1 MKKLQ
6 YILFLIFSVFSYGQV
21 TVLTEVN
28 TKDAKLNEPVVL
40 TIVQEVVGDDLVQQS
55 PLQLMDLSKFDII
68 GTASERNTFIDQRKG
83 IRINQLIYQMYLQP
97 KVQGKL
103 KIGSALVTVNGKIYK
118 SEPFDIM
125 VKDTERRTDT
135 NYLSK
140 DVFLNLEVED
150 KTVYENQPTVAVLRA
165 YSKNFENFRKLENIK
180 FPDQDNAK
188 IKPISYKKQD
198 IETKEDGEYSS
209 QVIATFVIF
218 PEKAGNV
225 EIEPISAM
233 VKNPEMSKVI
243 SNKVKINVKTLPE
256 GSPVNFKNAVGH
268 FNVSIET
275 VNPPK
280 NIEINKPLNVL
291 VKIAGHGNLDAE
303 KLPKIIESD
312 QYSFF
317 KPKITSKLT
326 TNKDGLKGVI
336 AAAYVLIPKKEG
348 DITIN
353 TEHFSF
359 FNPESKK
366 YVDLGM
372 KSMFLKVLNAKQI
385 EDQKSTLDVVDDYT
399 KNVIETVPL
408 PVVEKKENTAY
419 YSFNWKNILLN
430 LVLLFGTGTLLYYF
444 INKRRSKLAL
454 SSIPI
459 KPITTIAEEE
469 EILRSQ
475 IKPDFSTYFEYLK
488 NLKNTNDFSEFFKTY
503 EELHHEIEH
512 FIENKTGESL
522 KNFVQNTKGRKFF
535 EEFKDLQRLMSI
547 EKYAPIHDQ
556 EHIDELYESIVKIY
570 SEIMN

>member
-372 KSMFLKVLNAKQI
+372 KSMLLKVLNAKQI

-430 LVLLFGTGTLLYYF
+430 LVLLFGAGTLLYYF

>member
-1 MKKLQ
+1 M
-6 YILFLIFSVFSYGQV
+6 FFVFSVISYGQV
-21 TVLTEVN
+21 NVLTEVN
-28 TKDAKLNEPVVL
+28 TKEAKLNEPIIL
-40 TIVQEVVGDDLVQQS
+40 TIVQEVVGDDLLQQS

-68 GTASERNTFIDQRKG
+68 GNASERNTFIDQRKG
-83 IRINQLIYQMYLQP
+83 IRINQLVYQVYLQP
-97 KVQGKL
+97 KVQGKV

-125 VKDTERRTDT
+125 VKDTEKRTEN
-135 NYLSK
+135 NYFSK

-180 FPDQDNAK
+180 FPDQEDAK

-198 IETKEDGEYSS
+198 IVTKEDSEYSS
-209 QVIATFVIF
+209 QVIATFIIF
-218 PEKAGNV
+218 PEKSGNV

-233 VKNPEMSKVI
+233 VKNPEVTKVI

-256 GSPVNFKNAVGH
+256 GPPKNFKNTVGR

-291 VKIAGHGNLDAE
+291 VKIEGHGNLDAD

-317 KPKITSKLT
+317 KPKITSKLI
-326 TNKDGLKGVI
+326 TNKDGLKGII
-336 AAAYVLIPKKEG
+336 AATYVLVPKKEG
-348 DITIN
+348 DIKIN

-366 YVDLGM
+366 YVDVGM
-372 KSMFLKVLNAKQI
+372 KSIVLKVLNAKQI
-385 EDQKSTLDVVDDYT
+385 EDKKTTLDVVDDYT

-408 PVVEKKENTAY
+408 PVVEKRENTAY
-419 YSFNWKNILLN
+419 YSFSWKNILLN
-430 LVLLFGTGTLLYYF
+430 LILLFGLGTLLYSF
-444 INKRRSKLAL
+444 INRRRDKAVL
-454 SSIPI
+454 SPI
-459 KPITTIAEEE
+459 SAMSVTTIAEEE

-475 IKPDFSTYFEYLK
+475 IKPEFSTYFEYLK
-488 NLKNTNDFSEFFKTY
+488 NLKNTSDFSEFFKNY
-503 EELHHEIEH
+503 EELHNEMEH
-512 FIENKTGESL
+512 FIEKKTGQSL
-522 KNFVQNTKGRKFF
+522 KNFIQNTKGRKFF

-556 EHIDELYESIVKIY
+556 EHIDELYESIIKIY